1 MRWLVNVKSSIIT
14 SLLLVAI
21 STYLITRLSKRAN
34 SNKYERKE
42 KILGILFQKGSI
54 QLMSNSNV
62 LTSIIE
68 GVIEDVEK
76 RKVPISQ
83 IKEQLENAPKL
94 RNAYAA
100 LSKEGMRLIAEI
112 KRSSPSKGDLS
123 AIENPVS
130 LANNYQNGGADLI
143 SVLTESRRFK
153 GNISDL
159 ISVRSAV
166 DLPVLRKDFIVTEF
180 QVYESRLLGA
190 DLMLLIIAG
199 LSKSQLVDFYQ
210 LATELGMDVL
220 VEVHDL
226 AEAEI
231 AVDIG
236 SNIIGVNCRN
246 LKTLEV
252 NDKNFELIL
261 PQLPASVLKVA
272 ESGISTREQV
282 LSVQELGAKA
292 VLIGETLVKT
302 GNPVHT
308 IKELL
313 NR

>member
-1 MRWLVNVKSSIIT
+1 MNVK
-14 SLLLVAI
+14 
-21 STYLITRLSKRAN
+21 K
-34 SNKYERKE
+34 

-54 QLMSNSNV
+54 QLMSDSNI

-83 IKEQLENAPKL
+83 LNEQLENAPKL
-94 RNAYAA
+94 RNAYEA
-100 LSKEGMRLIAEI
+100 LNKDGMRLIAEI

-130 LANNYQNGGADLI
+130 LANDYQSGGADLI

-159 ISVRSAV
+159 IAVRSAV

-190 DLMLLIIAG
+190 DLMLLIVAG
-199 LSKSQLVDFYQ
+199 LLKSQLVDFYQ

-231 AVDIG
+231 AVNIG
-236 SNIIGVNCRN
+236 SKIIGVNCRN

-272 ESGISTREQV
+272 ESGISTRDQV

-292 VLIGETLVKT
+292 VLIGETLVRT